1 MQKKQGEKRC
11 PFNDMCPVMRDKN
24 QRGSSGSTERNEPE
38 KHTSHQNVLHRQK
51 FSEPSGNTMSLE
63 ISLRVFSMIRQSG
76 RSNSVCFLFFTYC
89 P

>member
-1 MQKKQGEKRC
+1 MQKNQGEKKMSLH
-11 PFNDMCPVMRDKN
+11 DMCPVMRDKN
-24 QRGSSGSTERNEPE
+24 QRRSSGSTERNELE
-38 KHTSHQNVLHRQK
+38 KHTSHQNVLRRQK

-63 ISLRVFSMIRQSG
+63 ISLRVFSVIRQSG